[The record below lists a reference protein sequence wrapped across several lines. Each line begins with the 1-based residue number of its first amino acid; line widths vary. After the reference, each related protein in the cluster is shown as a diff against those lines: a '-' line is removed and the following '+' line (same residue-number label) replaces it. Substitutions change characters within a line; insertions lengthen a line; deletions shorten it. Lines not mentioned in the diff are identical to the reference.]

1 MKEGKF
7 GVEVITRNQ
16 DEALKMVAQ
25 HLGMLKNKT
34 ELTGVDGGPIQTTG
48 IDLSHLSFEQ
58 LLQLRKKGEK

>member
-1 MKEGKF
+1 
-7 GVEVITRNQ
+7 
-16 DEALKMVAQ
+16 LKMVAQ